1 MFRVFDFMGK
11 KVLIVGDVGSG
22 KTIST
27 LNIVNKFIE
36 FDFGSEITI
45 LDFAPTSI
53 YYSGK
58 RVGGKFI
65 EYSFNQ
71 NLVKRYI
78 SVNTYPPRILGKCRD
93 EVLMYAKINRRNC
106 EYAIKEFI
114 DNPSNI
120 LIINDISIYY
130 HIGDLGLIV
139 DALKLCKTFIGNAYF
154 NGFIEDKFSTGISVN
169 EREMTKLLMNL
180 MDLTINLNL
189 QDLRVI

>member
-45 LDFAPTSI
+45 LDFAPTFI